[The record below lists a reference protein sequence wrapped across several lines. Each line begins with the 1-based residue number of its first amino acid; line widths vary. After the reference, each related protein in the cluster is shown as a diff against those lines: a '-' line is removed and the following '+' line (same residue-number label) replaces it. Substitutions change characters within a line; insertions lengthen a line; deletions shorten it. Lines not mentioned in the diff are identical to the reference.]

1 MKKTKSK
8 TTGWRFF
15 VYYFEGTYQK
25 IISEGARRPTLKRA
39 GLLISQEPTF
49 WPCEAK
55 ESLIERCRNRGKTT
69 SVESC
74 NRHTYTKHSHPLTH
88 TQTIVEHLH
97 QERKLKHKT
106 RTNNVLFSILVYC
119 PSWRKARRRRR
130 RDGAADRR
138 VKKENTEKIVIL

>member
-1 MKKTKSK
+1 MKETKSK

-55 ESLIERCRNRGKTT
+55 ERLIERCRNRGKTT

-74 NRHTYTKHSHPLTH
+74 NRHTYTKHSH

>member
-1 MKKTKSK
+1 MEIFCLLFRRYLPKNNQRRREKTPVEES
-8 TTGWRFF
+8 RSSHIS
-15 VYYFEGTYQK
+15 GTDVL
-25 IISEGARRPTLKRA
+25 TLK
-39 GLLISQEPTF
+39 
-49 WPCEAK
+49 AK
-55 ESLIERCRNRGKTT
+55 ERLIERCRNRGKTT

-74 NRHTYTKHSHPLTH
+74 NRHTYTKHSHPLTYTH
-88 TQTIVEHLH
+88 NCRTLTP
-97 QERKLKHKT
+97 RKKTKT

>member
-8 TTGWRFF
+8 QTGWRFF

-49 WPCEAK
+49 WPWKRRRDWSKGVGIEA
-55 ESLIERCRNRGKTT
+55 RRRAWRAVTDT
-69 SVESC
+69 
-74 NRHTYTKHSHPLTH
+74 HTQNTH

>member
-1 MKKTKSK
+1 MEIFCLLFRRYLPKNNQRRREKTHVEES
-8 TTGWRFF
+8 RSSHIS
-15 VYYFEGTYQK
+15 GTDVL
-25 IISEGARRPTLKRA
+25 TLK
-39 GLLISQEPTF
+39 
-49 WPCEAK
+49 AK
-55 ESLIERCRNRGKTT
+55 ERLIERCRNRGKTT

-74 NRHTYTKHSHPLTH
+74 NRHTYTKHSH

-119 PSWRKARRRRR
+119 PSWRKARRRRL

>member
-1 MKKTKSK
+1 M
-8 TTGWRFF
+8 F
-15 VYYFEGTYQK
+15 
-25 IISEGARRPTLKRA
+25 IISKVLTKNNQRRREKTPVEESRSSHISGTDVLTLK
-39 GLLISQEPTF
+39 
-49 WPCEAK
+49 AK
-55 ESLIERCRNRGKTT
+55 ERLIERCRNRGKTT

-74 NRHTYTKHSHPLTH
+74 NRHTYTKHSHPLTYTH
-88 TQTIVEHLH
+88 TIVEHLH
-97 QERKLKHKT
+97 QERKQKHIT